1 MKKRFLALLLALMML
16 LPMGCAAQPPAEK
29 AEPMRDYTDDA
40 GRTVSLPTDID
51 AILPSGPLAQMVL
64 LALAPETLAGLA
76 SRWPESAGD
85 YLPAAVFDLPYY
97 GQLYQSADL
106 NAEEAA
112 AVGAALFL
120 DMGERKAS
128 LGDDLDMFTKKT
140 GIPAV
145 YLEATLAGLPEA
157 IERLGVLLG
166 REEKAAELAGFCR
179 TVYDRAEKVMAQVGE
194 RRVRA
199 LYLGGEDGLSVQA
212 RGAYHAEVFDM
223 LTENAAEIDAP
234 SSRGTG
240 NVVTMDQIMLWEP
253 EVLVFAPGSVF
264 DAVEDDPLWQ
274 AVPAVAAGR
283 YVQTPAGPY
292 GWLGTPPSVQRY
304 LGLIWLP
311 AVLYP
316 DVCDYDVQAEIT
328 EFYRLFY
335 GCALTQ
341 AQYDALTAG
350 AFLR

>member
-1 MKKRFLALLLALMML
+1 MKKRFLALFLALALL
-16 LPMGCAAQPPAEK
+16 LPMGCVAQPPVEK
-29 AEPMRDYTDDA
+29 AAQMREFTDDA
-40 GRTVSLPTDID
+40 GRTVSLPTKID
-51 AILPSGPLAQMVL
+51 AILPSGSLAQMVL

-76 SRWPESAGD
+76 SRWPENAEGI
-85 YLPAAVFDLPYY
+85 LPPTVFDLPYY

-112 AVGAALFL
+112 AVGASLFL
-120 DMGERKAS
+120 DMGERKTS
-128 LGDDLDMFTKKT
+128 LGDDLDTFTKKT

-145 YLEATLAGLPEA
+145 YLEASLATLPDA
-157 IERLGVLLG
+157 IERLGALLG

-179 TVYDRAEKVMAQVGE
+179 NAYDRAEKIMAQVGE

-212 RGAYHAEVFDM
+212 KGAYHAEVFDL

-240 NVVTMDQIMLWEP
+240 NVVTMDQILLWDP
-253 EVLVFAPGSVF
+253 DVLVFAPGSMY
-264 DAVEDDPLWQ
+264 DAVGDDPLWQ
-274 AVPAVAAGR
+274 TVPAAAAGR

-316 DVCDYDVQAEIT
+316 DVCDYDVQAEIM

-335 GCALTQ
+335 GCELTQ